1 MSYYKILNIDPSS
14 SMDQIIKSYKEISS
28 KINDEEYMR
37 DVEKAYQTLSD
48 YHSRRIYDNQSE
60 NSLNQNV
67 TASNEDGGNEFFLN
81 DKIENSMI
89 MNNFSNNYPLND
101 LGHSE
106 NIHSLFINL
115 NKRLEQIEKK
125 IDTERKTNFYREKKF
140 VKEEVKNGKKIITI
154 DNLINDN
161 GYKTKSSK
169 VIEYDENGN
178 KKIYFPKSSSS
189 KKNEEL

>member
-1 MSYYKILNIDPSS
+1 MAYYKILNIDPSS
-14 SMDQIIKSYKEISS
+14 SMDQIIKSYQEISS

-60 NSLNQNV
+60 NNINQNV
-67 TASNEDGGNEFFLN
+67 TASNEDCGNEFFLN
-81 DKIENSMI
+81 DKIENSTM
-89 MNNFSNNYPLND
+89 MNNFSNNYPFNELNNSKD
-101 LGHSE
+101 
-106 NIHSLFINL
+106 IDSLFINL

-140 VKEEVKNGKKIITI
+140 VKEEIKNGKKTITI
-154 DNLINDN
+154 ENLINDN

-178 KKIYFPKSSSS
+178 KKIYFPKKSGS
-189 KKNEEL
+189 KKNEDL

>member
-1 MSYYKILNIDPSS
+1 MAYYKILNIDPSS
-14 SMDQIIKSYKEISS
+14 SMDQIINSYQEISS

-60 NSLNQNV
+60 NSINQNV
-67 TASNEDGGNEFFLN
+67 TASNDNGGNEFFLN
-81 DKIENSMI
+81 DKIENSTM
-89 MNNFSNNYPLND
+89 MNNFSNDYSFNELNNSKD
-101 LGHSE
+101 
-106 NIHSLFINL
+106 IDSLFINL

-140 VKEEVKNGKKIITI
+140 VKEEIKNGKKIITI
-154 DNLINDN
+154 ENLINDN

-178 KKIYFPKSSSS
+178 KKIYFPKKSNT
-189 KKNEEL
+189 KKNEDL